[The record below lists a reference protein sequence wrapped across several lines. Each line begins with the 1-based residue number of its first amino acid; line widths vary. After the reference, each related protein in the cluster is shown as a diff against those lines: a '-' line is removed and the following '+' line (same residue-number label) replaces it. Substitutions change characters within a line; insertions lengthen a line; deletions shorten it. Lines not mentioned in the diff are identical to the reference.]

1 MKYQSTALEKRK
13 LTAEKKPSIFYSQS
27 NGLHLT

>member
-13 LTAEKKPSIFYSQS
+13 LTAEKNQASSTVKAMAY
-27 NGLHLT
+27 T